1 MFLAHKNELQE
12 NDWMVLP
19 QSNETKTLVN
29 KGNSYELQ
37 HNLCLHQGA
46 KLRSGRGTGL
56 DLTFPFH
63 AWSWDRD
70 GAPVGS
76 GSTGHSKG
84 TIKCE
89 NTQKIP
95 ALKPSEWSGF
105 LFETP
110 VQLGIDVSG
119 DYRLEEYRKD
129 TVDAN
134 FIPLMNQFLDID
146 HMTGPYTDLY
156 SQIDIPDVKNVE
168 WRSWQGGSAQ
178 LVRGAPGTNAEW
190 NQTLNDPTTFNAVWL
205 ALYPFTMVEW
215 QPGAVFVVVNQPV
228 DDSKTVAH
236 IFKYRDHN
244 YSEANWQINEQ
255 VWEKIRKKDCETAQL
270 LEPGWRFHTNNLDQE
285 KAALKA
291 FIEKSGL
298 AQ

>member
-29 KGNSYELQ
+29 KGDGFELQ
-37 HNLCLHQGA
+37 HNLCLHQGT
-46 KLRSGRGTGL
+46 KLRTGRGSGTEV
-56 DLTFPFH
+56 TCPYH
-63 AWSWDRD
+63 AWSWDKD
-70 GAPVGS
+70 GAPIGS
-76 GSTGHSKG
+76 GNTGHSKG

-95 ALKPSEWSGF
+95 FLKPSEWSGF
-105 LFETP
+105 LFESP
-110 VQLGIDVSG
+110 IQLGIDVSG

-129 TVDAN
+129 DVNAN
-134 FIPLMNQFLDID
+134 FIPLMNHFLDID
-146 HMTGPYTDLY
+146 HFSAPYADLY
-156 SQIDIPDVKNVE
+156 SQIDIPDVQNVE

-190 NQTLNDPTTFNAVWL
+190 NQHLPKQTTFSAVWL
-205 ALYPFTMVEW
+205 ALYPFTMIEW
-215 QPGAVFVVVNQPV
+215 QPGALFVAVNQPI
-228 DDSKTVAH
+228 DDSKTTTH
-236 IFKYRDHN
+236 IFKYRDYN
-244 YSEANWQINEQ
+244 YNEETWKINNR
-255 VWEKIRKKDCETAQL
+255 VWEAVWQKDRETAQL

-285 KAALKA
+285 KTALKA

-298 AQ
+298 A

>member
-19 QSNETKTLVN
+19 QSNETKTLV
-29 KGNSYELQ
+29 KKESGYELQ

-46 KLRSGRGTGL
+46 KLRTGRGSGTEV
-56 DLTFPFH
+56 TCPYH

-70 GAPVGS
+70 GAPVSS
-76 GSTGHSKG
+76 GTTGHSKG
-84 TIKCE
+84 SIKCE
-89 NTQKIP
+89 NSQNIP
-95 ALKPSEWSGF
+95 AMRPSEWSGF

-110 VQLGIDVSG
+110 VQLGIDVAG

-129 TVDAN
+129 TVDVN
-134 FIPLMNQFLDID
+134 FIPLINHFLDVD
-146 HMTGPYTDLY
+146 HFPSSYADLY
-156 SQIDIPDVKNVE
+156 SQIDIPDAKNVE
-168 WRSWQGGSAQ
+168 WRTWQGGSAQ

-190 NQTLNDPTTFNAVWL
+190 NKNLNGPTTYNAVWL

-215 QPGAVFVVVNQPV
+215 HPGAMFVVVNQPL
-228 DDSKTVAH
+228 DENKTATH

-244 YSEANWQINEQ
+244 YNEANWKINEQ
-255 VWEKIRKKDCETAQL
+255 VWEAAWKKDCELAL
-270 LEPGWRFHTNNLDQE
+270 MLEPGWRFHTNNLDQE

-298 AQ
+298 V